1 MKEKKGVTKPEKKR
15 MGRNAKPKPQEGNLN
30 GVSET
35 IRYDNQYTVNYNNL
49 GYYNG
54 EKMVIL
60 GSPRT

>member
-1 MKEKKGVTKPEKKR
+1 